1 MHLVIFEGSNWWSFA
16 PFSLSR
22 PVFAL
27 SCGIGTLLDKQLRA
41 AKCSRISLWVRP
53 EMEAFCRRELM
64 PRMACPTTINA
75 PLDDEPALLM
85 SGRSL
90 HLGKFEMPESES
102 VVYDP
107 GPRDHNVVRHA
118 LVRQPGLRRE
128 DVVNRTSRWDK
139 VLELPA
145 MEHQQARLPEYV
157 WDLIKWNEE
166 AIVADAFAM
175 EQPSEALP
183 KGSYH
188 VIEEKNIWAGIGV
201 KLEPGCV
208 LDASK
213 GPIILADG
221 CNIGANS
228 VLQGPCYIGPSS
240 AVSPV
245 SVIRSGSSIGP
256 ACKVGGEVSNSIIIS
271 HTNKPHEGFLG
282 DSYLG
287 QWVNMGA
294 GSNTSN
300 LKNTYG
306 TVQMSVNGKRV
317 DTGRRF
323 LGSLI
328 GDHSKIAIGTRMM
341 TGSYV
346 GYSCV
351 VGTPVYPPRFIP
363 SFTFLTESGPQ
374 PYRMDKL
381 AETMRNVFIRRGRQ
395 FTDEDEAMIRHVS
408 DVAPTVEKV
417 AGD

>member
-27 SCGIGTLLDKQLRA
+27 PCGTGLLLDKQLRA
-41 AKCSRISLWVRP
+41 AKCSRITLWVRP
-53 EMEAFCRRELM
+53 EMEAFCRHELI
-64 PRMACPTTINA
+64 PRLACPTTVNT

-85 SGRSL
+85 NGRSL
-90 HLGKFEMPESES
+90 HLGQFEMPDSES
-102 VVYDP
+102 VVFDP
-107 GPRDHNVVRHA
+107 GPRDSNVVRHA
-118 LVRQPGLRRE
+118 LVRQPGLSRD
-128 DVVNRTSRWDK
+128 DVVGRSARWDK

-175 EQPSEALP
+175 EQPTEPLP
-183 KGSYH
+183 AGHYH
-188 VIEEKNIWAGIGV
+188 VVDEGNLWLGVGV

-208 LDASK
+208 LDGSK
-213 GPIILADG
+213 GPIVLADG
-221 CNIGANS
+221 CTIGANA
-228 VLQGPCYIGPSS
+228 VLQGPCYVGPSS
-240 AVSPV
+240 AISPLAT
-245 SVIRSGSSIGP
+245 IRSGTSIGP
-256 ACKVGGEVSNSIIIS
+256 ACKIGGETTNSIVIS

-287 QWVNMGA
+287 QWVNI
-294 GSNTSN
+294 GSGTNTSN

-306 TVQMSVNGKRV
+306 TVQMSVNGNRV

-351 VGTPVYPPRFIP
+351 VGTPVYPPRYIP
-363 SFTFLTESGPQ
+363 SFTFLTEIGPQ

-381 AETMRNVFIRRGRQ
+381 VETMKNVFVRRGRHY
-395 FTDEDEAMIRHVS
+395 TDNDEAMIHTVMRT
-408 DVAPTVEKV
+408 APTVEKLPV
-417 AGD
+417 D